1 MLFVKNILITIL
13 INNTLAYL
21 YNATFNYDK
30 TYDKSVKQW
39 LQYDH
44 LSFQLTSVVIF
55 ITLAKKSSYVHKQN

>member
-1 MLFVKNILITIL
+1 MLFVKNIVITIL

-39 LQYDH
+39 LQYD
-44 LSFQLTSVVIF
+44 
-55 ITLAKKSSYVHKQN
+55 Y